1 MVMGP
6 FHVEPGTLAT
16 QLADSLVE
24 RLLKTHLADRVVER
38 VVDSLIRSAALDR
51 VVAKVIT
58 SLETSRAV
66 DALIDH
72 QVERVL
78 AELRESD
85 ALRKVIRDQAG
96 AYLEYVR
103 AQRVIQD
110 QSRGVARELED
121 SIRERVMTLD
131 DALESWARRALGR
144 T

>member
-1 MVMGP
+1 MRP
-6 FHVEPGTLAT
+6 FHVEPRTLAT

-38 VVDSLIRSAALDR
+38 VVDSLIRSPALDR
-51 VVAKVIT
+51 VVAKVIS
-58 SLETSRAV
+58 SLEASPAV
-66 DALIDH
+66 DALVDR
-72 QVERVL
+72 QVDRVL
-78 AELRESD
+78 AGLCASD
-85 ALRKVIRDQAG
+85 ALRKLIRDQAG

-103 AQRVIQD
+103 AQRLIQD

-131 DALESWARRALGR
+131 DALESWARRVLGR